1 MKAKKL
7 AVTKIDTKKN
17 WSDIFT
23 KPVPDPQFS
32 TLRDEMMGWTKLT
45 CNPFTEQ
52 PILNASTSVEESCQ
66 YQSNL
71 ALSILDAYVLNNLND
86 WPSDNL
92 FPHVRS
98 ESQTEL
104 NKTRRSSNHRR
115 KRSHRR

>member
-1 MKAKKL
+1 VKAKKL

-52 PILNASTSVEESCQ
+52 PILDASTSVTACCQ
-66 YQSNL
+66 SQSNL
-71 ALSILDAYVLNNLND
+71 ALSILDAYMSN
-86 WPSDNL
+86 
-92 FPHVRS
+92 
-98 ESQTEL
+98 EL
-104 NKTRRSSNHRR
+104 ED
-115 KRSHRR
+115 